1 MGVALSART
10 YSFDADV
17 PFETSDI
24 VDLQAVVKHLSP
36 VCGDARDLLE
46 SGKVRLAQVKLAH
59 LSLLSPLCLCV
70 CVSVCVVIAFAWC
83 VSFSVL
89 VSDPFHF
96 TFCVCLLTPCKDQL
110 LLNN

>member
-46 SGKVRLAQVKLAH
+46 SGKVRLAQVKLPH
-59 LSLLSPLCLCV
+59 FGLLSPLCLCV
-70 CVSVCVVIAFAWC
+70 CECVCSN
-83 VSFSVL
+83 SFCL
-89 VSDPFHF
+89 
-96 TFCVCLLTPCKDQL
+96 VCLLLCSCFRSLPLHFLCL
-110 LLNN
+110 FVNSM

>member
-46 SGKVRLAQVKLAH
+46 SGKVRLAQVKLPH
-59 LSLLSPLCLCV
+59 LSLLSPLCV

-96 TFCVCLLTPCKDQL
+96 TFCVCLLTPCKEQL

>member
-46 SGKVRLAQVKLAH
+46 SGKVRLAQVKLPH
-59 LSLLSPLCLCV
+59 FSLLSPLCLCV
-70 CVSVCVVIAFAWC
+70 CECVCSN
-83 VSFSVL
+83 SFCL
-89 VSDPFHF
+89 
-96 TFCVCLLTPCKDQL
+96 VCLLLCSCFRSLPLHFLCLFVNST
-110 LLNN
+110 